1 MGHKNLSEV
10 YEIYMVY
17 IHRYMYICQKLLI
30 YILNR
35 YILLHVNFNLKFLKI
50 AFEIDLWLHYSFC
63 REIKINRNI
72 INGLLLQRGERMNYF
87 PSQETLR
94 ILASRSLIWQ
104 RRKQSEME
112 FVHGPLRSNTSA
124 KIRCITFFLVMN

>member
-35 YILLHVNFNLKFLKI
+35 YILLYVNFNLKFLKI
-50 AFEIDLWLHYSFC
+50 AFEIDL
-63 REIKINRNI
+63 
-72 INGLLLQRGERMNYF
+72 
-87 PSQETLR
+87 
-94 ILASRSLIWQ
+94 
-104 RRKQSEME
+104 
-112 FVHGPLRSNTSA
+112 
-124 KIRCITFFLVMN
+124 